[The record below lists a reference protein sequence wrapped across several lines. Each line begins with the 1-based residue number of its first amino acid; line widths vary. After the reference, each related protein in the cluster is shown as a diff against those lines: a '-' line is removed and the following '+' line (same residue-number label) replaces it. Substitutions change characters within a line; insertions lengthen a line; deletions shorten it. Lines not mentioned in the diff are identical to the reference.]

1 MNRELFKKELLS
13 LVRQHP
19 KKPSYYVDKIIY
31 ERGHTPLRLPPFCC
45 DLNPIELIWSQ
56 VKTKIKSNNY
66 QKLSNDQFIH
76 LSQTKFDEIT
86 PDDWKAS
93 IRHVTRE
100 FEAKYWQKYNISQL
114 STLMHHNYTP
124 FIVN

>member
-1 MNRELFKKELLS
+1 MLCPEFGRIGYIYCILGISVNRAS
-13 LVRQHP
+13 STSSH
-19 KKPSYYVDKIIY
+19 S
-31 ERGHTPLRLPPFCC
+31 
-45 DLNPIELIWSQ
+45 
-56 VKTKIKSNNY
+56 
-66 QKLSNDQFIH
+66 
-76 LSQTKFDEIT
+76 IT

-93 IRHVTRE
+93 IKHVTRE